1 MPAIQV
7 ARTDTFE
14 VQRNK
19 INDISN
25 QLFSITAGGSD
36 LATGN
41 LKIGDGTKLLPSL
54 AFENEPGLGIF
65 RANNGVIGYVSDDK
79 KLFNIGQSSIVSFRD
94 FALQRD
100 IVASLV
106 LENAGTNYDAG
117 LYSNIPLNGGTGEG
131 LTTDI
136 EVTAFTGTITEDG
149 EGYNAGQYNGIVLL
163 GGNGS
168 GTEVSFDVEDIAG
181 TITDAGSAYL
191 PGNYQGVPVVSVSG
205 SGSNAT
211 ANVIVGGTFTYS
223 GSITNSGTGYTENSY
238 VNIPV
243 YNTPTTTYVV
253 TSVTNP
259 GTPPPNNVYAL
270 NGTTQ
275 ATLTL
280 TRGNTYWFDISDAS
294 MLGHP

>member
-14 VQRNK
+14 IQRNK

-79 KLFNIGQSSIVSFRD
+79 KLFNIGQSTIVSFRD
-94 FALQRD
+94 LALQRD
-100 IVASLV
+100 VVASLV

-117 LYSNIPLNGGTGEG
+117 IYGGIPLNGGTGEG
-131 LTTDI
+131 LTVDI

-149 EGYNAGQYNGIVLL
+149 EGYVAGQYNGIDLI

-168 GTEVSFDVEDIAG
+168 GTQVSFDVENISG
-181 TITDAGSAYL
+181 ELTNQGSAYK
-191 PGNYQGVPVVSVSG
+191 PGTYQSVPLVTVSG

-211 ANVIVGGTFTYS
+211 AEVLVGGEITYT
-223 GSITNSGTGYTENSY
+223 GSITTFWCRIYRKY
-238 VNIPV
+238 VSKCYCI
-243 YNTPTTTYVV
+243 
-253 TSVTNP
+253 
-259 GTPPPNNVYAL
+259 
-270 NGTTQ
+270 
-275 ATLTL
+275 
-280 TRGNTYWFDISDAS
+280 
-294 MLGHP
+294 